1 MGKILCE
8 LASAMILDRRRR
20 QRYRNAH
27 REDLHPDL
35 KLARM
40 IQAAQMQVAAHQ
52 RVFPKYKGCFGGR
65 DVVIVAC
72 GPTARKYS
80 PIPGA
85 VHIGVNDAYR
95 LENVG
100 LDFLFVQDCDGDLRR
115 RRREIVEYGAGRC
128 RKFFGLIGEDVCG
141 AGNRSWSESD
151 AIAADAERYYVREG
165 IRGEPGLIPR
175 DISCSPLTDYQ
186 NIVFPAMQFALWTN
200 PARVLLVG
208 CDCTT
213 AGHFYSDDRNWLDF
227 DAVFSGYRD
236 MKAFAEKWYPDT
248 RIVSV
253 NPVGLKGLFDDEF
266 K

>member
-40 IQAAQMQVAAHQ
+40 IQAAQAQVAAHQ
-52 RVFPKYKGCFGGR
+52 GVFPKYKGCFSGR

-72 GPTARKYS
+72 GPTASKYR
-80 PIPGA
+80 PIPDA

-95 LENVG
+95 LGNVE
-100 LDFLFVQDCDGDLRR
+100 LDFLFVQDYAGDLRR
-115 RRREIVEYGAGRC
+115 RRDEVVKYADGRC
-128 RKFFGLIGEDVCG
+128 RKFFGIIGEDVCG
-141 AGNRSWSESD
+141 EGSRSWPESA
-151 AIAADAERYYVREG
+151 AIAAGAERYYVRGG
-165 IRGEPGLIPR
+165 IAGEPGLIPR
-175 DISCSPLTDYQ
+175 DISCNPLVDYQ

-200 PARVLLVG
+200 PARLFLVG
-208 CDCTT
+208 CDCSS
-213 AGHFYSDDRNWLDF
+213 AGHFYSGAANWLDL
-227 DAVFSGYRD
+227 DAVFAGYRD

-253 NPVGLKGLFDDEF
+253 NPVGLKGLFEDEF